1 MVDLGGDKRLVLAAE
16 GTNTVQ
22 KVKLFKSIE
31 SELSNMEAEINE
43 WVKTSGARL
52 ISVTGNIA
60 PQSGAGTSPLGS
72 FSASDVLIVV
82 MYEEG
87 HA

>member
-1 MVDLGGDKRLVLAAE
+1 M
-16 GTNTVQ
+16 Q

-31 SELSNMEAEINE
+31 SELNNMEKEIND

-60 PQSGAGTSPLGS
+60 PQTGSGAGAPLGS
-72 FSASDVLIVV
+72 FSASDVLVII
-82 MYEEG
+82 MYEDG
-87 HA
+87 NAR